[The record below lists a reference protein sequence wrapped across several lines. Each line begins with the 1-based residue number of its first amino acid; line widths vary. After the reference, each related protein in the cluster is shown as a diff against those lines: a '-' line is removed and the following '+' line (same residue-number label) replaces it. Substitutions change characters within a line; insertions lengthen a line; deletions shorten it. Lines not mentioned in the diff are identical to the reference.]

1 MPVLFLAHFS
11 PFVEMDDPPARLHDL
26 ARSLAIAGFE
36 IAVITRFRNYRRV
49 TPAKVR
55 GEARNMS
62 TFDP

>member
-1 MPVLFLAHFS
+1 
-11 PFVEMDDPPARLHDL
+11 MDDPPARLHDL
-26 ARSLAIAGFE
+26 ARSLAAAGLE

-49 TPAKVR
+49 TPAKAR